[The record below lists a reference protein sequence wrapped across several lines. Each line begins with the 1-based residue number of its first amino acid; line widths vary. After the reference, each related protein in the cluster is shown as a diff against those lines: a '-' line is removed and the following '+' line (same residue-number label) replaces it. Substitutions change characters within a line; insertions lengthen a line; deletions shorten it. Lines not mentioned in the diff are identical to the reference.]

1 LEYQAF
7 CDRNNGPFMASPIER
22 KLTTIFSADVVGYAR
37 LMGQD
42 ESGTLAT
49 LRTYR
54 EVMAGLIA
62 GRRGRV
68 VNTAGDSL
76 LAEFPSV
83 VLAVECAVQVQREV
97 AERNVALPED
107 RRMWFRIGINLGDVM
122 VHESDLHGDSVNVAA
137 RLQAL
142 ADPGGILIS
151 GPVFDQVRNKLALG
165 FDYLGPASVK
175 NIAAY
180 VPIYRV
186 LLKPDAIAP
195 SETASATPTVDKLAR
210 EPGTRR
216 HRLYVSAATAGT
228 FIALLFAINM
238 FSWDGELWFH
248 WPTLTILFVFCLRVI
263 RLYRA

>member
-1 LEYQAF
+1 
-7 CDRNNGPFMASPIER
+7 MASSVER
-22 KLTTIFSADVVGYAR
+22 KLTTIFSADVVGYGR

-42 ESGTLAT
+42 EGGTLAT
-49 LRTYR
+49 LKTYR

-83 VLAVECAVQVQREV
+83 VQAVECAVDVQREV
-97 AERNVALPED
+97 AERNGALPED

-151 GPVFDQVRNKLALG
+151 GPVFEQVRNKLALG
-165 FDYLGPASVK
+165 FDYLGPTSVK
-175 NIAAY
+175 NIAAD

-186 LLKPDAIAP
+186 LLKPEAIAP
-195 SETASATPTVDKLAR
+195 SETGHAARTTDKSASKS
-210 EPGTRR
+210 GTRQ
-216 HRLYVSAATAGT
+216 HRLCVSAATAGT

-238 FSWDGELWFH
+238 LSWDGDLWFQ
-248 WPTLTILFVFCLRVI
+248 WPTLAVLFVFCLRVI

>member
-1 LEYQAF
+1 
-7 CDRNNGPFMASPIER
+7 MASSIER

-42 ESGTLAT
+42 EGGTLAT

-54 EVMAGLIA
+54 ELMAGLIN

-83 VLAVECAVQVQREV
+83 VQAVECAVEVQREV
-97 AERNVALPED
+97 AERNTALPEE
-107 RRMWFRIGINLGDVM
+107 RRMWFRIGVNLGDVM

-151 GPVFDQVRNKLALG
+151 GPVFEQVKNKLALG
-165 FDYLGPASVK
+165 FDYLGPTSVK
-175 NIAAY
+175 NIAAD

-186 LLKPDAIAP
+186 LLKPGAAP
-195 SETASATPTVDKLAR
+195 PPEIGRATPNTDR
-210 EPGTRR
+210 PRSEPATRR

-238 FSWDGELWFH
+238 FSWDGELWFQ
-248 WPTLTILFVFCLRVI
+248 WPTLAILFVFCLRVI

>member
-1 LEYQAF
+1 
-7 CDRNNGPFMASPIER
+7 MSSSIER
-22 KLTTIFSADVVGYAR
+22 KLTTIFSADVVGYGR

-42 ESGTLAT
+42 EGGTLAT
-49 LRTYR
+49 LKTYR
-54 EVMAGLIA
+54 EVMAGLIE

-83 VLAVECAVQVQREV
+83 VQAVECAVDVQREV
-97 AERNVALPED
+97 AERNGALPED

-151 GPVFDQVRNKLALG
+151 GPVFEQVRNKLALG
-165 FDYLGPASVK
+165 FDYLGPTSVK
-175 NIAAY
+175 NIAVD
-180 VPIYRV
+180 VPVYRV
-186 LLKPDAIAP
+186 LLKPDAAAP
-195 SETASATPTVDKLAR
+195 LGVDHATPTIDKPTR
-210 EPGTRR
+210 ESGTRR

-238 FSWDGELWFH
+238 FSWDGELWFQ
-248 WPTLTILFVFCLRVI
+248 WPTLAILFVFCLRVI

>member
-1 LEYQAF
+1 
-7 CDRNNGPFMASPIER
+7 MASPIER

-37 LMGQD
+37 LMSQD

-49 LRTYR
+49 LKTYR
-54 EVMAGLIA
+54 EAMAGLIA

-83 VLAVECAVQVQREV
+83 VQAVECAVQVQREV

-165 FDYLGPASVK
+165 FDYLGPTSVK
-175 NIAAY
+175 NIADD

-186 LLKPDAIAP
+186 LLEPDAIAP
-195 SETASATPTVDKLAR
+195 SETGSVAPTIDKPAR
-210 EPGTRR
+210 EPGMRR

-248 WPTLTILFVFCLRVI
+248 WPTLAILFVFCLRVI

>member
-1 LEYQAF
+1 
-7 CDRNNGPFMASPIER
+7 MASPIER
-22 KLTTIFSADVVGYAR
+22 KLTTIFSADVVGYGR

-42 ESGTLAT
+42 EGGTLAT
-49 LRTYR
+49 LKTYR

-83 VLAVECAVQVQREV
+83 VQAVECAVDVQREV
-97 AERNVALPED
+97 AERNGALPED
-107 RRMWFRIGINLGDVM
+107 RRMWFRIGIDLGDVM

-151 GPVFDQVRNKLALG
+151 GPVFEQVKNKLALG
-165 FDYLGPASVK
+165 FDYLGPTSVK
-175 NIAAY
+175 NIAAD

-186 LLKPDAIAP
+186 LLNLDAAAP
-195 SETASATPTVDKLAR
+195 PEIDRPAPAIDIPASKR
-210 EPGTRR
+210 GTRQ

-238 FSWDGELWFH
+238 LSWDGDLWFQ
-248 WPTLTILFVFCLRVI
+248 WPTLAVLFVFCLRVI

>member
-1 LEYQAF
+1 
-7 CDRNNGPFMASPIER
+7 MASPIER
-22 KLTTIFSADVVGYAR
+22 KLTTILSADVVGYGR

-49 LRTYR
+49 LKTYR
-54 EVMAGLIA
+54 EVMAGLID

-83 VLAVECAVQVQREV
+83 VQAVECAVQVQREV
-97 AERNVALPED
+97 AERNGALPED

-122 VHESDLHGDSVNVAA
+122 VHESDLHGDSVNIAA

-151 GPVFDQVRNKLALG
+151 GPVFEQVRNKLALG
-165 FDYLGPASVK
+165 FDYLGPTPVK
-175 NIAAY
+175 NIAAD

-186 LLKPDAIAP
+186 LLELDAA
-195 SETASATPTVDKLAR
+195 ATPETDRAATTVEMPASKRD
-210 EPGTRR
+210 TRQ
-216 HRLYVSAATAGT
+216 HRLYVSAATAGA

-238 FSWDGELWFH
+238 LSWDGDLWFQ
-248 WPTLTILFVFCLRVI
+248 WPTLGILFVLCLRVI

>member
-1 LEYQAF
+1 
-7 CDRNNGPFMASPIER
+7 MASPIER

-42 ESGTLAT
+42 EGGTLAT
-49 LRTYR
+49 LKTYR
-54 EVMAGLIA
+54 EVMAGLIV

-83 VLAVECAVQVQREV
+83 VQAVECAVQVQREV

-122 VHESDLHGDSVNVAA
+122 VHETDLHGDSVNVAA

-151 GPVFDQVRNKLALG
+151 GPVFEQVRNKLALG
-165 FDYLGPASVK
+165 FDYLGPTSVK
-175 NIAAY
+175 NIAAD

-186 LLKPDAIAP
+186 LLKPDAVAP
-195 SETASATPTVDKLAR
+195 PEADRDAPAIGKPVRA
-210 EPGTRR
+210 PGTRR

-248 WPTLTILFVFCLRVI
+248 WPALAILFVFCLRAI

>member
-1 LEYQAF
+1 LEYQAI

-22 KLTTIFSADVVGYAR
+22 KLTTIFCADVVGYAR

-42 ESGTLAT
+42 EGDTLTT
-49 LRTYR
+49 LKAYR

-83 VLAVECAVQVQREV
+83 VQAVECAVQVQREV

-122 VHESDLHGDSVNVAA
+122 VHETDLHGDSVNVAA

-151 GPVFDQVRNKLALG
+151 GPVFEQVRNKLALG
-165 FDYLGPASVK
+165 FDYLGPTSVK
-175 NIAAY
+175 NIAAD

-186 LLKPDAIAP
+186 LLKPDAVTLPEVDRA
-195 SETASATPTVDKLAR
+195 APTVGNPVR
-210 EPGTRR
+210 EPATRR

-248 WPTLTILFVFCLRVI
+248 WPALAILFVFCMRVI

>member
-1 LEYQAF
+1 
-7 CDRNNGPFMASPIER
+7 MASSIER
-22 KLTTIFSADVVGYAR
+22 KLTTIFSADVVGYGR

-42 ESGTLAT
+42 EGGTLAT
-49 LRTYR
+49 LKTYR

-76 LAEFPSV
+76 LGEFQSV
-83 VLAVECAVQVQREV
+83 VQAVEWAVQVQREV

-122 VHESDLHGDSVNVAA
+122 VHESDLHGDSVNLAA

-151 GPVFDQVRNKLALG
+151 GPVFEQVGNKLALA
-165 FDYLGPASVK
+165 FDYLGPTSVK
-175 NIAAY
+175 NIAAD

-186 LLKPDAIAP
+186 LLTPNAAASPEIDRAAPTIDKP
-195 SETASATPTVDKLAR
+195 ASTR
-210 EPGTRR
+210 GTRR
-216 HRLYVSAATAGT
+216 HRLYLSAATAGT

-238 FSWDGELWFH
+238 FSWDGELWFQ
-248 WPTLTILFVFCLRVI
+248 WPTLAILFVFCLRAI